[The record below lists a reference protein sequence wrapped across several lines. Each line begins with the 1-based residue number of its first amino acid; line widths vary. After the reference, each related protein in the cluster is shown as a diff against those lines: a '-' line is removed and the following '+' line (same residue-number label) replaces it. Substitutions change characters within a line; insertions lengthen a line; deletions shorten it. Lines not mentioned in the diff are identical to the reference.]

1 MFLMSIYLTVPR
13 TLMDQVQIKSIAGIL
28 TIVNYILFHERYT
41 KLCVFLSS
49 DANIDTIDQ
58 MQLDPSPKLAT
69 LFWPCVAISL
79 VHIVNAIGYAVQ
91 GMQNTSFKVSVSY
104 YISYNNKTAI
114 K

>member
-1 MFLMSIYLTVPR
+1 MVLLMSIYLTVPR
-13 TLMDQVQIKSIAGIL
+13 VLMDQVQLKSIGWHFDDI
-28 TIVNYILFHERYT
+28 YILFHQRYT

-91 GMQNTSFKVSVSY
+91 GMQNTSFKVSVS
-104 YISYNNKTAI
+104 ITKQQ
-114 K
+114 

>member
-1 MFLMSIYLTVPR
+1 MVLLVSIYLTVPR
-13 TLMDQVQIKSIAGIL
+13 VLMDQVQLKSIGWHFDDSI
-28 TIVNYILFHERYT
+28 YILFHQRYT

-91 GMQNTSFKVSVSY
+91 GMQNTSFKVSVSH
-104 YISYNNKTAI
+104 
-114 K
+114 

>member
-1 MFLMSIYLTVPR
+1 M
-13 TLMDQVQIKSIAGIL
+13 
-28 TIVNYILFHERYT
+28 H
-41 KLCVFLSS
+41 FLSS

-58 MQLDPSPKLAT
+58 MPLDPSPKLAT

-91 GMQNTSFKVSVSY
+91 GMQNTCFKVSVSY
-104 YISYNNKTAI
+104 NKTAI